1 MTTIGGV
8 TWCQT
13 PEMTEIDQLL
23 DAARG
28 GHGGGLLLNGEPGIG
43 KSTLLAYAREQA
55 PDALLLSAA
64 CVTAESGLGYGLLQ
78 ELLAPILYLER
89 DLPRPQAEALGTALG
104 ERDCGPPDPFLVS
117 LAVLSLLSEA
127 AAEQPVLCLADDLHW
142 ADQPSLSAL
151 SFAARRLTAE
161 RVVLLASARATVVAG
176 FRELRLGGLAP
187 ADAANLL
194 DQRVPMAPG
203 VRDALVRAAAGNPLA
218 LTELPNGLTTAQLAG
233 KVPLPDPLPLPGEL
247 ERIFADRM
255 RGLPLRA
262 RTMAVVCAA
271 AGSVD
276 LATILRAATALGAGE
291 GVQETLDSLD
301 GILRPDGTFRHPLV
315 RSAAYYAAGS
325 AERRAVHRALAAVSD
340 SDRRAWHL
348 AEAAAG
354 PDPDAA
360 AALEASAEQA
370 LRRSGHAAAADAL
383 ERAAGLSVAPSDML
397 RRLAAAA
404 DAAWRGGD
412 STRTAAL
419 LDRGDRLPVKD
430 AGIRLRMSYLRGLI
444 ELRSGWPGDG
454 LAILLPA
461 AADAVTVDP
470 RLAVEML
477 AAAGECAFQAGDSA
491 GVRDVAQVMEKLPD
505 EQIGPH
511 MVLARLYK
519 AVSPRTTGLPPEP
532 LDAALGELERIDDP
546 DLLARG
552 GGMVYGLGEYALARR
567 LRLKAV
573 ARARALGAAGTLA
586 WALRSLA
593 MDEISRDRYTWGE
606 AYASE
611 GVALA
616 VETGQPN
623 LACQHR
629 ALLAQAAA
637 FRGAADVARPLAE
650 QVLTESAGRGLLGTA
665 ALARLGLVNLEL
677 ARGRPDEALT
687 HLDTLLAFAT
697 LGGIALHA
705 TPDLVEA
712 AVRTG
717 RSSLAASRLPAYLAW
732 AQTSDTASARAL
744 ACRCRALLAGP
755 GEADELF
762 GSALDWHRS
771 ADHRLE
777 AARTALL
784 FGEHLRRDRRRV
796 AAREQLRSAWDTFT
810 SLGAVAWAERAAM
823 ELRATGETVRSG
835 SADNPLTPQELLIAR
850 LVSDGLTNRDI
861 GAQLFISPRTVDHHL
876 RNIYRKFG
884 ISSRTELARAVPGAE

>member
-1 MTTIGGV
+1 MTTIVRV
-8 TWCQT
+8 TVCRT
-13 PEMTEIDQLL
+13 PEMAEIDRLL
-23 DAARG
+23 EAARC

-55 PDALLLSAA
+55 PDALVLSATG
-64 CVTAESGLGYGLLQ
+64 VPAESGLGYGLLQ
-78 ELLAPILYLER
+78 ELLAPIMHLGR
-89 DLPRPQAEALGTALG
+89 NLPEPQAEALGTALG
-104 ERDCGPPDPFLVS
+104 QRDSGPPDRFLVS
-117 LAVLSLLSEA
+117 LAVLSLLCEA
-127 AAEQPVLCLADDLHW
+127 AAERTVLCLADDVHW

-161 RVVLLASARATVVAG
+161 RVVLLASARAMVVAG
-176 FRELRLGGLAP
+176 FREMRLGGLATQ
-187 ADAANLL
+187 DATELL

-218 LTELPNGLTTAQLAG
+218 LTELPNGLTAAQLAG

-247 ERIFADRM
+247 ERVFADRI
-255 RGLPLRA
+255 RGLPPRA
-262 RTMAVVCAA
+262 RTVALICAA
-271 AGSVD
+271 AGSAD

-291 GVQETLDSLD
+291 ALGETLDSLD

-315 RSAAYYAAGS
+315 RSAAYYSAGS
-325 AERRAVHRALAAVSD
+325 DERRRVHRALAQVSD

-348 AEAAAG
+348 AEAATG

-370 LRRSGHAAAADAL
+370 LRRGGAAAAADAL
-383 ERAAGLSVAPSDML
+383 ERAAGLSVSPGDTL
-397 RRLAAAA
+397 RRLVAAA
-404 DAAWRGGD
+404 DAAWRAGD

-419 LDRGDRLPVKD
+419 LDRGDRLSVRD
-430 AGIRLRMSYLRGLI
+430 ADIRLRMSYLRGLI
-444 ELRSGWPGDG
+444 ELRSGLPGDG
-454 LAILLPA
+454 LALLLPA
-461 AADAVTVDP
+461 GADAVAVDP

-491 GVRDVAQVMEKLPD
+491 GVREIAAVMEKLPD
-505 EQIGPH
+505 EQSGPH
-511 MVLARLYK
+511 MLLARLYK
-519 AVSPRTTGLPPEP
+519 AVIPRTAGQPSGP

-552 GGMVYGLGEYALARR
+552 GGMVYGLGDYALARR

-593 MDEISRDRYTWGE
+593 MDEISRDRYMWAQ

-611 GVALA
+611 GMSLA

-629 ALLAQAAA
+629 AILAHTAA
-637 FRGAADVARPLAE
+637 FRGAVDVARRLAE
-650 QVLTESAGRGLLGTA
+650 QVLTESAARGLLGTA

-687 HLDTLLAFAT
+687 HLDTVLAVAT
-697 LGGIALHA
+697 LGGMALHA

-712 AVRTG
+712 AVRAG

-744 ACRCRALLAGP
+744 ACRCRALLADP

-762 GSALDWHRS
+762 GSALRWHRS
-771 ADHRLE
+771 AGDRLE

-810 SLGAVAWAERAAM
+810 SLGAAAWAERAAI

-835 SADNPLTPQELLIAR
+835 PADNPLTPQEFQIAR
-850 LVSDGLTNRDI
+850 LVSDGLTNRDV

-876 RNIYRKFG
+876 RNIYRKLG
-884 ISSRTELARAVPGAE
+884 ISSRTELARAVPAAE